1 MSDDPLRELLSSPL
15 DPGRTRSKG
24 GGERPKAARPT
35 GTASH
40 GNGPWLV
47 AAILTGAIVVVAGYL
62 IAGDEGSTTTT
73 TEGTPTTT
81 TTALVPV
88 GALPAG
94 YTAVDDRYGM
104 KVERVLVRP
113 DAVFVSLSSVVPNSL
128 APGVSSG
135 YGGGVW
141 SLELAGGRQITSIG
155 ESTNVEAPGFVSVQF
170 PAGDYTAEDIVGVVL
185 RGAAHRDS
193 QQITVRSAEPFSLPA
208 DGTTLTVPLSGSRTN
223 LDAGVDVEFSDL
235 TISTT
240 IATATWTLTGSDTE
254 ARAHVSADLAL
265 VNEDVAV
272 VEHTNWRS
280 DVSFGFFFEVFGT
293 TPQTR
298 EGTMIF
304 DPVPDG
310 AVVRGFSPDV
320 PFTADFTLSIEWTVY
335 EPNSTTIPVGD
346 DAQVVEV
353 G

>member
-15 DPGRTRSKG
+15 DPGRTRSKE
-24 GGERPKAARPT
+24 GGEQHTAARPT
-35 GTASH
+35 GTASR

-62 IAGDEGSTTTT
+62 IARDERSTTTT
-73 TEGTPTTT
+73 TVATMTTT

-88 GALPAG
+88 GVLPDG

-113 DAVFVSLSSVVPNSL
+113 DAVFVSMSSVVPNSL

-141 SLELAGGRQITSIG
+141 SLELAGGRQIPSIG

-170 PAGDYTAEDIVGVVL
+170 PPGDYTAEDMVGVVL
-185 RGAAHRDS
+185 RGVAHRDS
-193 QQITVRSAEPFSLPA
+193 QQITVQSAKPFSLPA
-208 DGTTLTVPLSGSRTN
+208 DGTTLTVPLSGNRTN
-223 LDAGVDVEFSDL
+223 LDAGVDIEFSDL

-240 IATATWTLTGSDTE
+240 IATATWALTGSNTE
-254 ARAHVSADLAL
+254 AGAHVSADLSL
-265 VNEDVAV
+265 VNEDVG

-280 DVSFGFFFEVFGT
+280 DVSFGFFFQVFGT

-310 AVVRGFSPDV
+310 TVVGGFSPDV
-320 PFTADFTLSIEWTVY
+320 PFTASFTLSIEWTVY